1 MLANPKPKAP
11 CSSPTNMY
19 LLTRIIPQRLL
30 RAFII
35 ILLTSGV
42 IAAVAVLVGA
52 IYILLHLP
60 ADLSGLPPW
69 FTKGILPNVKILVL
83 VLGAVG
89 FAFVCLILFFEVNF
103 IRADKVKAWF
113 VEFQISEELTR
124 TQTDLEAQVELVA
137 GLQENIREIQDLIE
151 QQSLVFVNPDVNK
164 YFDYLDKIVET
175 AAFVIRPQIRS
186 VRASIWLYNKS
197 IDKMRIVAG
206 YRIRHSTLRRFEMK
220 REDRGFAP
228 HVIRSGGPEEKVGP
242 SAGQDWQIDPES
254 TTPTTSILG
263 QPIKVGL
270 DEAWEAVLCFST
282 DRDIGKF

>member
-1 MLANPKPKAP
+1 MPWD
-11 CSSPTNMY
+11 
-19 LLTRIIPQRLL
+19 LL
-30 RAFII
+30 
-35 ILLTSGV
+35 
-42 IAAVAVLVGA
+42 
-52 IYILLHLP
+52 
-60 ADLSGLPPW
+60 LS
-69 FTKGILPNVKILVL
+69 
-83 VLGAVG
+83 
-89 FAFVCLILFFEVNF
+89 
-103 IRADKVKAWF
+103 AWF

-282 DRDIGKF
+282 DRDIGKFPEYRFSVNDDAATLRFFAGIISFVLSLSRDIQIAGSNGSPKMPLIQRIYERYTR